1 MAKKQNKKE
10 NKPLLNIDGAEYS
23 VDELNDNQKLMVQHL
38 SDLNRKIDS
47 TTFNLQQL
55 QFGRQAFVDALKA
68 SIDEESVVEDSEQQ
82 LRKFQVIDSKVF
94 NLYAEYGAVGIIV
107 VLFAMMIINLIKSQ
121 KLQNEDLD
129 KIRQSIAK
137 AETKMANV
145 ESVVLK
151 MLDRWNRSD
160 EISQRHREDI
170 VKELND
176 VTDDLAYLKGRIN
189 SK

>member
-1 MAKKQNKKE
+1 
-10 NKPLLNIDGAEYS
+10 
-23 VDELNDNQKLMVQHL
+23 
-38 SDLNRKIDS
+38 
-47 TTFNLQQL
+47 
-55 QFGRQAFVDALKA
+55 
-68 SIDEESVVEDSEQQ
+68 VV
-82 LRKFQVIDSKVF
+82 DSKVIG
-94 NLYAEYGAVGIIV
+94 LYAEYGAVGIIV

-121 KLQNEDLD
+121 KIQNEDLD
-129 KIRQSIAK
+129 GIRQSIAK

-145 ESVVLK
+145 EGIVLK

-189 SK
+189 GK